1 LLDFTGGLGV
11 FPWWLAL
18 VAPGGVQAY
27 EIGRFPVTVH
37 VTSTKLAPRGI
48 ELAPV
53 EAVVVGGDRLFAE
66 VLSAALQSRGF
77 ESRPAIGAR
86 EAVEVVKSSLPRVV
100 LLAVGDPSESNLR
113 LGTEILRQSPS
124 SKLVM
129 VTTGRDPDAAAAV
142 MRAGFHGC
150 VTVGTPLRKVIFALR
165 AALEGEFVLP
175 HGLAQPA
182 TTGLNA
188 EEVYAA
194 ELAKQLTGRE
204 WEVLALLAEGGSNRE
219 IARRLSIS
227 PNTVRAHVQGILAK
241 LEVNNRLEAVTFAV
255 RNHLV
260 EIPDSR
266 SSPEMNALEA
276 KGAG

>member
-1 LLDFTGGLGV
+1 M
-11 FPWWLAL
+11 
-18 VAPGGVQAY
+18 APSWSIAY
-27 EIGRFPVTVH
+27 EIGRFAVAVH
-37 VTSTKLAPRGI
+37 MTSTKLAPREI
-48 ELAPV
+48 QLAPV

-77 ESRPAIGAR
+77 ESRSAIGAT
-86 EAVEVVKSSLPRVV
+86 EAVDVVRSSRPRLV
-100 LLAVGDPSESNLR
+100 LLAVGDPSVNNLR

-129 VTTGRDPDAAAAV
+129 VTTGRDPDAAATV
-142 MRAGFHGC
+142 MKAGFHGC

-165 AALEGEFVLP
+165 AALEGEFVVP

-182 TTGLNA
+182 ATDLNI
-188 EEVYAA
+188 EEIHAA
-194 ELAKQLTGRE
+194 ELAKQLTSRE
-204 WEVLALLAEGGSNRE
+204 WEVLTLLAGGGSNRE

-266 SSPEMNALEA
+266 SLPEMYGLEA